1 MNCTDKVE
9 KKIIMESMINSNIS
23 LNDADEKLLQTQK
36 LVKEILADLVE
47 EKNTMNEDLKGV
59 VLNINEK
66 LLKTNEMIKK
76 SKDFL
81 FEIIGELKKTNMSE
95 IGLEKRYNK
104 IFFSNLTK
112 LIF

>member
-104 IFFSNLTK
+104 IFLAILRN
-112 LIF
+112 